1 MKRIEIKNTK
11 SPHFI
16 SAWKLDN
23 LSICDEIIDFFE
35 KNPEL
40 QNVGRRVSGKIDTE
54 KKDTIDIS
62 IHPKN
67 LVEEKFSIMKEY
79 MKELKILYE
88 DYVNQWPFITKFL
101 NSVDIGSF
109 NIQKYNTGGHISS
122 VHSERTSVA
131 TLQRIFVFLT
141 YLNDVEEG
149 GATKFDHYDLEI
161 IPEKG
166 KTIIWPAE
174 WTHAHSGSIVTKGNK
189 YVITGWMNFPI
200 DNK

>member
-1 MKRIEIKNTK
+1 MKRIEIKNTE

-16 SAWKLDN
+16 SAWKLNND
-23 LSICDEIIDFFE
+23 SICDEIINFFE
-35 KNPEL
+35 TNPQM
-40 QNVGRRVSGKIDTE
+40 QNTGRRIGGKIDTE
-54 KKDTIDIS
+54 KKDTLDIT
-62 IHPKN
+62 IQPKD
-67 LVEEKFSIMKEY
+67 LLEKKFSIMKNY
-79 MKELKILYE
+79 MEELNILYE
-88 DYVNQWPFITKFL
+88 DYVNQWPFIKKFL
-101 NSVDIGSF
+101 NNVDIGSF

-122 VHSERTSVA
+122 VHSERTSIA

-149 GATKFDHYDLEI
+149 GETRFDHYDLDI

-174 WTHAHSGSIVTKGNK
+174 WTHAHSGGIVTKGNK

-200 DNK
+200 DIK

>member
-1 MKRIEIKNTK
+1 MKRIEIKNTE

-16 SAWKLDN
+16 SAWKLNND
-23 LSICDEIIDFFE
+23 SICDEIINFFE
-35 KNPEL
+35 TNPQM
-40 QNVGRRVSGKIDTE
+40 QNTGRRIGGKIDTE
-54 KKDTIDIS
+54 KKDTLDIT
-62 IHPKN
+62 IQPKN
-67 LVEEKFSIMKEY
+67 LLEKKFSIMKNY
-79 MKELKILYE
+79 MEELNILYE
-88 DYVNQWPFITKFL
+88 DYVNQWPFIKKFL
-101 NSVDIGSF
+101 NNIDIGSF

-122 VHSERTSVA
+122 VHSERTSIA

-149 GATKFDHYDLEI
+149 GETRFDHYDLDI

-174 WTHAHSGSIVTKGNK
+174 WTHAHSGGIVTKGNK

-200 DNK
+200 DIK

>member
-1 MKRIEIKNTK
+1 MKRIEIKNTE

-16 SAWKLDN
+16 SAWKLNND
-23 LSICDEIIDFFE
+23 SICDEIINFFE
-35 KNPEL
+35 TNPQM
-40 QNVGRRVSGKIDTE
+40 QNTGRRIGGKIDTE
-54 KKDTIDIS
+54 KKDTLDIT
-62 IHPKN
+62 IQPKD
-67 LVEEKFSIMKEY
+67 LLEKKFSIMKNY
-79 MKELKILYE
+79 MEELNVLYE
-88 DYVNQWPFITKFL
+88 DYVNQWPFIKKFL
-101 NSVDIGSF
+101 NNVDIGSF

-122 VHSERTSVA
+122 VHSERTSIA

-149 GATKFDHYDLEI
+149 GETRFDHYDLDI

-174 WTHAHSGSIVTKGNK
+174 WTHAHSGGIVTKGNK

-200 DNK
+200 DIK

>member
-1 MKRIEIKNTK
+1 MKRIEIKNTE

-16 SAWKLDN
+16 SAWKLNND
-23 LSICDEIIDFFE
+23 SICDEIINFFE
-35 KNPEL
+35 TNPQM
-40 QNVGRRVSGKIDTE
+40 QNSGRRIDGKIDTE
-54 KKDTIDIS
+54 KKDTLDIT
-62 IHPKN
+62 IQPKN
-67 LVEEKFSIMKEY
+67 LLEKKFSIMKNY
-79 MKELKILYE
+79 MEELNILYE
-88 DYVNQWPFITKFL
+88 DYVNQWPFIKKFL
-101 NSVDIGSF
+101 NNIDIGSF

-122 VHSERTSVA
+122 VHSERTSIA

-149 GATKFDHYDLEI
+149 GETRFDHYDLDI

-174 WTHAHSGSIVTKGNK
+174 WTHAHSGGIVTKGNK

-200 DNK
+200 DIK

>member
-1 MKRIEIKNTK
+1 MKRIEIKNTE

-16 SAWKLDN
+16 SAWKLNND
-23 LSICDEIIDFFE
+23 SICDEIINFFE
-35 KNPEL
+35 TNPQM
-40 QNVGRRVSGKIDTE
+40 QNTGRRIGGKIDTE
-54 KKDTIDIS
+54 KKDTLDIT
-62 IHPKN
+62 IQPKD
-67 LVEEKFSIMKEY
+67 LLEKKFSIMKNY
-79 MKELKILYE
+79 MEELNILYE
-88 DYVNQWPFITKFL
+88 DYVNQWPFIKKFL
-101 NSVDIGSF
+101 NNIDIGSF

-122 VHSERTSVA
+122 VHSERTSIA

-149 GATKFDHYDLEI
+149 GETRFDHYDLDI

-174 WTHAHSGSIVTKGNK
+174 WTHAHSGGIVTKGNK

-200 DNK
+200 DIK